1 MAANVTLNFIR
12 YEFFESET
20 KKKEIWRLFEYMQS
34 SWGLSRNTYTI
45 LSLRECRAR
54 GGIHD

>member
-20 KKKEIWRLFEYMQS
+20 KKRKKSGGFS
-34 SWGLSRNTYTI
+34 STCKAAGVSRVTRI
-45 LSLRECRAR
+45 QF
-54 GGIHD
+54 